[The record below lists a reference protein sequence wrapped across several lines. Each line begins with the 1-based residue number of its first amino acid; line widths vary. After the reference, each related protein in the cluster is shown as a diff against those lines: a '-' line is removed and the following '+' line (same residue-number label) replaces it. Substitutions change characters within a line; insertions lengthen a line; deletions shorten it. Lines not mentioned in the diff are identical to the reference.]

1 MDTDTHGTDG
11 KEGMIE
17 ITGGTLEEKIIK
29 QLQKT
34 YPITIKDLEEKIH
47 ISRLRIIRVLQQLQI
62 NGIVQLESLSDKTYI
77 RLLRYDI
84 KFVTKKRQKKFI
96 NHKHH
101 KKSYQSTA
109 DDSIMY
115 G

>member
-1 MDTDTHGTDG
+1 LDG
-11 KEGMIE
+11 INVMIE

-34 YPITIKDLEEKIH
+34 YPITIKDLEEGIH
-47 ISRLRIIRVLQQLQI
+47 VSRARIIRVLQQLQI
-62 NGIVQLESLSDKTYI
+62 NGVVQLESLSDKTYI
-77 RLLRYDI
+77 RLLRFDI

-96 NHKHH
+96 KHKHQ
-101 KKSYQSTA
+101 KKHYESSE
-109 DDSIMY
+109 DDSFMY

>member
-1 MDTDTHGTDG
+1 
-11 KEGMIE
+11 MIE

-34 YPITIKDLEEKIH
+34 YPITIKDLEDKVH
-47 ISRLRIIRVLQQLQI
+47 VSRARIIRVLQQLQI
-62 NGIVQLESLSDKTYI
+62 NGVVQLESLSDKTYI
-77 RLLRYDI
+77 RLLRFDI

-96 NHKHH
+96 KHKHQKRH
-101 KKSYQSTA
+101 YDSGE
-109 DDSIMY
+109 DDSFMY